1 MDPPTPALSRPEF
14 RLPQSHEA
22 FTRANRVIPGGVN
35 SPARAFGAVGGEPPF
50 IARAAGARL
59 HDIDGHSYI
68 DYVGSWGPM
77 ILGHAHPAV
86 RAAVAGA
93 LELGSSFGAPT
104 IREIEIAELV
114 AGAFPSIEKVRFV
127 SSGTEASMSAVRLA
141 RGATGRSKIIKMT
154 GHYHGH
160 VDALLVQAGS
170 AATTLG
176 TPNSPGVTQGSV
188 QDTILCP
195 FNDVQAVAEVLAR
208 FPGQVAAVILEPI
221 AGNMGLVPPRPGY
234 LAALRELT
242 ASDGCLLV
250 FDEVMTGFR
259 VAYGGAQELFGITPD
274 LTVLGKI
281 VGGGLPAAA
290 YGASAALMDQISP
303 AGPIYQAGTLS
314 GNPLAMAAG
323 LATLR
328 SLRDDPPY
336 ERLEALSARLAEG
349 LDRAATDA
357 GIPHVVQRT
366 GSMLTLFFHDGPVH
380 DYDEALR
387 SDTRLFA
394 RFFWE
399 MLARGVYLPCSQF
412 EAAFVSAAHT
422 TDDIDRTIEAAREA
436 LALVPRLERRRTHAR
451 DCRAATGAG
460 DPAIDRAVSSS
471 VIGSSGRALLR
482 ASP

>member
-1 MDPPTPALSRPEF
+1 MHLPTPALSRPGF
-14 RLPQSHEA
+14 RLPQSHDA
-22 FTRANRVIPGGVN
+22 FARANRVIPGGVN
-35 SPARAFGAVGGEPPF
+35 SPARAFGGVGGEPPF
-50 IARAAGARL
+50 IARAQGAYL

-77 ILGHAHPAV
+77 ILGHAHPLV
-86 RAAVAGA
+86 RTEVASA
-93 LELGSSFGAPT
+93 LELGASFGAPT
-104 IREIEIAELV
+104 IREIDIAEMV
-114 AGAFPSIEKVRFV
+114 AAAVPSIEKVRFV

-141 RGATGRSKIIKMT
+141 RGVTGRSKIIKMT

-188 QDTILCP
+188 DDTILCP
-195 FNDVQAVAEVLAR
+195 FNDVQSVADVLTR
-208 FPGQVAAVILEPI
+208 LPGQVAAIILEPI
-221 AGNMGLVPPRPGY
+221 AGNMGLVPPRSGY
-234 LAALRELT
+234 LSALRELT

-259 VAYGGAQELFGITPD
+259 VAYGGAQQLFGITPD

-281 VGGGLPAAA
+281 IGGGLPAAA
-290 YGASAALMDQISP
+290 YGSSTAVMDRVSP

-314 GNPLAMAAG
+314 GNPLAMASG

-328 SLRDDPPY
+328 LLHDEPPY
-336 ERLEALSARLAEG
+336 ERLEALSARLADG

-357 GIPHVVQRT
+357 GIPHVVQRV
-366 GSMLTLFFHDGPVH
+366 GSMLTLFFHDGAVH
-380 DYDEALR
+380 DYTEACR
-387 SDTRLFA
+387 SNTQLFA

-422 TDDIDRTIEAAREA
+422 QSDIDQTIEAAREA
-436 LALVPRLERRRTHAR
+436 LRLAR
-451 DCRAATGAG
+451 G
-460 DPAIDRAVSSS
+460 
-471 VIGSSGRALLR
+471 
-482 ASP
+482 